1 MSVCQF
7 KGNLYQKKTL
17 KEVIRQSCSLHFMSP
32 SQKLAFVQVHF
43 PARALTKEISVGL
56 SVFPVPASELGTQAG
71 AASPVVT
78 VEPRRRKF
86 HRPITVTMPLPQT
99 SGSRH
104 TANIET
110 SLLVSH
116 ILVL

>member
-1 MSVCQF
+1 MHIYYLFIMPTFILEILANSKAPPHLSLIPVC
-7 KGNLYQKKTL
+7 
-17 KEVIRQSCSLHFMSP
+17 
-32 SQKLAFVQVHF
+32 VQVHF
-43 PARALTKEISVGL
+43 PARALTKEICVGL

-99 SGSRH
+99 TGSRH

-110 SLLVSH
+110 SLLVSSPC
-116 ILVL
+116 